1 MNFGYSSHTGKLL
14 RTHNLTKVSM
24 SLKDI
29 AGDQKDV
36 GTTLYETGASQT
48 KETTVVYLNLCVVI
62 MTMMYSAEC
71 VEAKLSLC
79 SCNWCK

>member
-1 MNFGYSSHTGKLL
+1 MNFAYSSHTGKQLCM
-14 RTHNLTKVSM
+14 HNLTKVSM

-36 GTTLYETGASQT
+36 GTALCERCASQT

-62 MTMMYSAEC
+62 VTMMYSAVC
-71 VEAKLSLC
+71 WS
-79 SCNWCK
+79 